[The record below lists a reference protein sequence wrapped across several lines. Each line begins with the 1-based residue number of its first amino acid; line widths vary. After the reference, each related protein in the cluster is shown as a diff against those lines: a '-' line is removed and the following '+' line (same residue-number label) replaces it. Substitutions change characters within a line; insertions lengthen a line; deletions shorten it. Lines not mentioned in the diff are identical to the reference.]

1 MRYLCTGC
9 NYIYD
14 ESQWDEDISYGTS
27 FDALDDYFTCPAC
40 WAEKDYFHEIK
51 EEVNYIP
58 EDPREPLEIDHY
70 IETEVS
76 RDKLVVTIG
85 NEIHPMW
92 DSHRIS
98 AVSLYDEYGD
108 LIETKFMDYDV
119 DPVVEFDFDDLW
131 EYEIRVQCSLHGV
144 WWKKF
149 SQ

>member
-1 MRYLCTGC
+1 
-9 NYIYD
+9 
-14 ESQWDEDISYGTS
+14 
-27 FDALDDYFTCPAC
+27 
-40 WAEKDYFHEIK
+40 
-51 EEVNYIP
+51 
-58 EDPREPLEIDHY
+58 
-70 IETEVS
+70 
-76 RDKLVVTIG
+76 
-85 NEIHPMW
+85 MW